1 MTRRS
6 RKGGARRGAKG
17 RATQWAS
24 SDSYGRLFEVGREEE
39 LRRTVAAKVYEGLSV
54 PDRGVMERI
63 TPLVDEVISKRSG
76 GWHFGLSTERL
87 SKIELRAD
95 DAPARLCADCALPG
109 CCYFDIVRLTPDDV
123 ERLSVRLKLSSE
135 EFVARHCKQ
144 FADTHD
150 RRYTHALKK
159 SKPCDFLTEDDRCH
173 VYADRPRVCADF
185 PFVVDPLSLI
195 HISEPTRLLSIS
207 YAVFCLA
214 HETPEHLVCR
224 LLLEQQKSYASN
236 MQYSAL

>member
-1 MTRRS
+1 VMTRRS

-63 TPLVDEVISKRSG
+63 TPIVDEVISERSG

-87 SKIELRAD
+87 SKIELCAD

-185 PFVVDPLSLI
+185 PFVVDPKTGNVIEIRLFPFCNVPFNVVQY
-195 HISEPTRLLSIS
+195 EVTRR
-207 YAVFCLA
+207 VLA
-214 HETPEHLVCR
+214 GA
-224 LLLEQQKSYASN
+224 K
-236 MQYSAL
+236 